1 MSRSFTVE
9 SEKGLL
15 TSLATPC
22 HITPAFHPGKSL
34 PKCPRIEFNALWD
47 SGATKTVITP
57 KVIEALGLQPLR
69 RIGPIL
75 LQGIDGVEKSQAYE
89 INLSLPSKI
98 TIHELTVVSKN
109 PGDMVWWDVIVGM
122 DVISQG
128 DFSVM
133 NRNGKTEWSFSVPS

>member
-1 MSRSFTVE
+1 
-9 SEKGLL
+9 
-15 TSLATPC
+15 
-22 HITPAFHPGKSL
+22 
-34 PKCPRIEFNALWD
+34 
-47 SGATKTVITP
+47 
-57 KVIEALGLQPLR
+57 LQPLR

-109 PGDMVWWDVIVGM
+109 PGDMVWWDVIIGM

-133 NRNGKTEWSFSVPS
+133 NRNGKTEWSFSVPA